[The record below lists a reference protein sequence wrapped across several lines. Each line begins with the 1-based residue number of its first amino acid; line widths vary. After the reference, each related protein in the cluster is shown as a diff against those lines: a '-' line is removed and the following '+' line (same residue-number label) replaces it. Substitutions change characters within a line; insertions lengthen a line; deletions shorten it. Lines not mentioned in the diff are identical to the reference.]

1 MSWTDEMIDKY
12 RKQDPNFDITF
23 NEEKVKLELEYSLM
37 KAREEKG
44 FSQRELAKKMNK
56 PQSTVVRLENGQTDP
71 KLSTI
76 FSIARALGKKVKIT
90 LV

>member
-1 MSWTDEMIDKY
+1 
-12 RKQDPNFDITF
+12 
-23 NEEKVKLELEYSLM
+23 M

-44 FSQRELAKKMNK
+44 LSQRDLAKKMKK
-56 PQSTVVRLENGQTDP
+56 PQSTVVRIENGQTDP

-76 FSIARALGKKVKIT
+76 LSIARALGKKVKIT

>member
-1 MSWTDEMIDKY
+1 MERYK
-12 RKQDPNFDITF
+12 KEDPSFEDF
-23 NEEKVKLELEYSLM
+23 YNEESAKLDLQISLM

-44 FSQRELAKKMNK
+44 LSQRDLAKKMKK
-56 PQSTVVRLENGQTDP
+56 PQSTVVRIENGQTDP

-76 FSIARALGKKVKIT
+76 LSIARALGKKVKIT